1 MIPSM
6 IAMSNQ
12 RNRNFVDQKP
22 RKPVRYPRATTIME
36 EIFIKKQ
43 VRISP
48 SSAMTKFHTLPAKN
62 QGPREIPVRIM
73 RKEN

>member
-6 IAMSNQ
+6 IAMNNQ
-12 RNRNFVDQKP
+12 RNKNFIDQKP

-48 SSAMTKFHTLPAKN
+48 SLAMTKFHTLPAK
-62 QGPREIPVRIM
+62 QQIPRENQFRIM

>member
-12 RNRNFVDQKP
+12 RNKNFIDQKP

-36 EIFIKKQ
+36 EIFLKKQ

-48 SSAMTKFHTLPAKN
+48 SPAITKFHTLPAKQQIHMEN
-62 QGPREIPVRIM
+62 PVRIM
-73 RKEN
+73 QKEN